1 MCCSPSGVWQ
11 QSELIQWDFAVSE
24 SMKKAVRLV
33 CVSLVLG
40 GVSLTVQSCTTDP
53 DIDITK
59 LAVNTDPPDVLYNQ
73 GLANLNAGKVSEA
86 GRKFDAIDQNYP
98 FTEWSRKA
106 LVMSAFVRYKQGGGE
121 EAIAAARRYLALYPN
136 SEEAAYAQYI
146 IGISYARQIT
156 DVTQDQT
163 PAVKTIDA
171 MTTLVNTYPNS
182 EYVED
187 AQAKIRMARDQLA
200 GKEMQIGRYYQERK
214 EYLAAIS
221 RYRNVVENF
230 QTTNQ
235 VEEALARL
243 VEANYAMGLTSEAQ
257 AAAAVLGTNYPDG
270 QWYKDSYKLLK
281 SGGLEPRENSGS
293 WITRVGKKLVL
304 GSS

>member
-11 QSELIQWDFAVSE
+11 QSELVQWDFAVSE

-59 LAVNTDPPDVLYNQ
+59 LVVNTDPPDVLYNQ
-73 GLANLNAGKVSEA
+73 GLANLNAGNVSEA

-163 PAVKTIDA
+163 PANKTIEA

-187 AQAKIRMARDQLA
+187 AQAKIRMAKDQLA
-200 GKEMQIGRYYQERK
+200 GRK
-214 EYLAAIS
+214 CRLAAIIRSGKNIWPRFRATEMWLRTS
-221 RYRNVVENF
+221 RPPIR
-230 QTTNQ
+230 
-235 VEEALARL
+235 
-243 VEANYAMGLTSEAQ
+243 
-257 AAAAVLGTNYPDG
+257 
-270 QWYKDSYKLLK
+270 WKKLL
-281 SGGLEPRENSGS
+281 RNS
-293 WITRVGKKLVL
+293 
-304 GSS
+304 

>member
-1 MCCSPSGVWQ
+1 MG
-11 QSELIQWDFAVSE
+11 FAVSV
-24 SMKKAVRLV
+24 SMKKTVRLV
-33 CVSLVLG
+33 CVSLALG
-40 GVSLTVQSCTTDP
+40 SAALSVASCTTDP

-98 FTEWSRKA
+98 FTDYSRKA
-106 LVMSAFVRYKQGGGE
+106 LVMSAFVRYKQGGNE
-121 EAIAAARRYLALYPN
+121 EAITAAKRYLALYPN

-146 IGISYARQIT
+146 IGLCYARQIT
-156 DVTQDQT
+156 DVTQDQS
-163 PAVKTIDA
+163 PAVKTIEA
-171 MTTLVNTYPNS
+171 MTAVVNNYPKS
-182 EYVED
+182 EYVDD

-230 QTTNQ
+230 QNTNQ

-243 VEANYAMGLTSEAQ
+243 VEANYAMGLASEAQ
-257 AAAAVLGTNYPDG
+257 TAAAVLGNNYPDG
-270 QWYKDSYKLLK
+270 QWYADSYKLLK

-293 WITRVGKKLVL
+293 WISRVGKKLIL